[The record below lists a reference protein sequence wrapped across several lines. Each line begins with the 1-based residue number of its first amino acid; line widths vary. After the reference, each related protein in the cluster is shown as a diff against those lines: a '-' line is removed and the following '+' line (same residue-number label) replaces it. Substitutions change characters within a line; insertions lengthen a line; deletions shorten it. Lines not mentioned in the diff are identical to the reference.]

1 MSLFSGVLL
10 GCVYGVVNSSKANMQ
25 AFNELGPDYLLGR
38 IAREEELQW
47 ASEDQLAET
56 QGLVK

>member
-1 MSLFSGVLL
+1 
-10 GCVYGVVNSSKANMQ
+10 MQ

-47 ASEDQLAET
+47 ASENQLAET